1 MVTLMVDK
9 DVVLNRIKHLE
20 DNINYLKKIE
30 NFNQKT
36 FSSDPDIYYRFE
48 RALHL
53 AVEAVL
59 DLGNHLIAD
68 QNLETP
74 DSNRDI
80 FRILFE
86 NHIINDELKESLI
99 KMAGFRN
106 ILVHDYLDLD
116 REIEFKI
123 IKDNIKD
130 IREFMKIILN
140 YI

>member
-1 MVTLMVDK
+1 MVDK

-30 NFNQKT
+30 NFDQKT

-86 NHIINDELKESLI
+86 NKIISERLKKSLI

-106 ILVHDYLDLD
+106 ILVHDYLDLN
-116 REIEFKI
+116 RELEYEI
-123 IKDNIKD
+123 IKNSIKD
-130 IREFMKIILN
+130 IKEFMRVMLKYL
-140 YI
+140 

>member
-1 MVTLMVDK
+1 MVDR
-9 DVVLNRIKHLE
+9 DIVLNRIKHLE

-30 NFNQKT
+30 NYDQKT
-36 FSSDPDIYYRFE
+36 FSKDPDIYYRFE
-48 RALHL
+48 RSLHL

-68 QNLETP
+68 QNLEAP

-80 FRILFE
+80 FRILFRNE
-86 NHIINDELKESLI
+86 IIDEALKESLV

-116 REIEFKI
+116 RELEYKI
-123 IKDNIKD
+123 IKNNIKE
-130 IREFMKIILN
+130 IKEFMRVILE
-140 YI
+140 YL

>member
-1 MVTLMVDK
+1 MVDK

-30 NFNQKT
+30 NFDQKT

-86 NHIINDELKESLI
+86 NKIISERLKKSLI

-106 ILVHDYLDLD
+106 ILVHDYLDLN
-116 REIEFKI
+116 RELEYEI
-123 IKDNIKD
+123 IKNSIKD
-130 IREFMKIILN
+130 IKEFMRVMLKHL
-140 YI
+140 

>member
-1 MVTLMVDK
+1 MVDK
-9 DVVLNRIKHLE
+9 EVVLNRIKHLE
-20 DNINYLKKIE
+20 DNINYLEKIKKYD
-30 NFNQKT
+30 QKT
-36 FSSDPDIYYRFE
+36 FSSTQDIYYRFE

-86 NHIINDELKESLI
+86 NQIIDSELKESLI

-116 REIEFKI
+116 RELEYEI
-123 IKDNIKD
+123 IKNNIVD
-130 IREFMKIILN
+130 IKEFMKVVLE
-140 YI
+140 YL

>member
-1 MVTLMVDK
+1 MVDK
-9 DVVLNRIKHLE
+9 EVVLNRIKHLE
-20 DNINYLKKIE
+20 DNINYLEKI
-30 NFNQKT
+30 NDFDQKT
-36 FSSDPDIYYRFE
+36 FSSNQDIYYRFE
-48 RALHL
+48 RVLHL

-74 DSNRDI
+74 DSNRHI

-86 NHIINDELKESLI
+86 NEIITNELKESLV

-116 REIEFKI
+116 RELEYEI
-123 IKDNIKD
+123 IKNNIDD
-130 IREFMKIILN
+130 IKEFMRVVLDFL
-140 YI
+140 

>member
-1 MVTLMVDK
+1 MVDK

-20 DNINYLKKIE
+20 DNITYLEKIN
-30 NFNQKT
+30 NFDQKT
-36 FSSDPDIYYRFE
+36 FSSNQDIYYRFE
-48 RALHL
+48 RSIHL

-86 NHIINDELKESLI
+86 NKIIDNELKESLI

-106 ILVHDYLDLD
+106 ILVHDYLDLN
-116 REIEFKI
+116 RELEYEI
-123 IKDNIKD
+123 IKNNIVD
-130 IREFMKIILN
+130 IKEFMRVVLE
-140 YI
+140 YL

>member
-1 MVTLMVDK
+1 MIIVLDK

-20 DNINYLKKIE
+20 DNINYLEKIN
-30 NFNQKT
+30 NFDQKT
-36 FSSDPDIYYRFE
+36 FSSTQDIYYRFE

-86 NHIINDELKESLI
+86 NQIIDSELKESLI

-116 REIEFKI
+116 RELEYEI
-123 IKDNIKD
+123 IKNNIVD
-130 IREFMKIILN
+130 IKEFMKVVLE
-140 YI
+140 YL

>member
-1 MVTLMVDK
+1 MVDK

-20 DNINYLKKIE
+20 DNITYLEKIKKYDK
-30 NFNQKT
+30 KT
-36 FSSDPDIYYRFE
+36 FSSTQDIYYRFE

-53 AVEAVL
+53 ALEAVL

-86 NHIINDELKESLI
+86 NEIIGNELKESLI

-116 REIEFKI
+116 RELEYEI
-123 IKDNIKD
+123 IKNNIDD
-130 IREFMKIILN
+130 IKEFMRVVLKYL
-140 YI
+140 

>member
-1 MVTLMVDK
+1 MVDR

-30 NFNQKT
+30 NFDQKT
-36 FSSDPDIYYRFE
+36 FSSDQDVYYRFE

-59 DLGNHLIAD
+59 DLGNRLIAD
-68 QNLETP
+68 QNLGTP

-80 FRILFE
+80 FRVLFK
-86 NHIINDELKESLI
+86 NKVINEDLKESLV

-106 ILVHDYLDLD
+106 ILVHDYLELD
-116 REIEFKI
+116 RELEYEI
-123 IKDNIKD
+123 IKNNIDD
-130 IREFMKIILN
+130 IKEFMQVILK
-140 YI
+140 YL